1 MSSDLTDLQAADSR
15 ALWAAGNYDAIAEL
29 LWEVGAVVA
38 GAVSIDAG
46 MKVLDVGTGTG
57 SAAIRAAQAGGDVIG
72 LDISA
77 PLLDG
82 ARHRA
87 IQDGVEVQWVEGD
100 AQALA
105 YEDDSFDRVLTAFG
119 TIFAAD
125 HGLAAHEL
133 VRVCK
138 PGGEVVM
145 ANWAP
150 ESFPVRLFERLAAHR
165 PQAESNPVSFGEWG
179 THGHVRRE
187 LGGQLVLAIEPHS
200 VDFVFASADAMLAFY
215 EENLPPFVVARG
227 ELETA
232 AYDALRDGV
241 RALIEELDAGDGET
255 RVPAPYVLVVGH
267 KPVADLRPN
276 V

>member
-1 MSSDLTDLQAADSR
+1 MSSDLTDLQAADR

-29 LWEVGAVVA
+29 FWEAGAVVA
-38 GAVSIDAG
+38 GATSIDAG

-57 SAAIRAAQAGGDVIG
+57 SAAIRAAQAGGDVTG

-82 ARHRA
+82 ARRHA
-87 IQDGVEVQWVEGD
+87 EEAGVSVQWVEGD

-105 YEDDSFDRVLTAFG
+105 YEDDTFDRVLTAFG
-119 TIFAAD
+119 SIFATD
-125 HGLAAHEL
+125 HQAAAHEL

-150 ESFPVRLFERLAAHR
+150 ESYPARLFALLAGHR
-165 PQAESNPVSFGEWG
+165 PPAEPNPVSFSEWG

-200 VDFVFASADAMLAFY
+200 IDFVFESADAMLACY
-215 EENLPPFVVARG
+215 EDNFPPLVVARS
-227 ELETA
+227 ELDDA
-232 AYDALRDGV
+232 GFDALRADV
-241 RALIEELDAGDGET
+241 RALIEELDGGEGET
-255 RVPAPYVLVVGH
+255 RISVPYVLVVGH

-276 V
+276 C

>member
-1 MSSDLTDLQAADSR
+1 MSSDLTDLQAADR

-29 LWEVGAVVA
+29 FWEAGAVVA
-38 GAVSIDAG
+38 GATVIDG
-46 MKVLDVGTGTG
+46 SMKVLDVGTGTG
-57 SAAIRAAQAGGDVIG
+57 SAAIRAAQAGGAVTG
-72 LDISA
+72 LDISG

-82 ARHRA
+82 ARRRA
-87 IQDGVEVQWVEGD
+87 EEAGVSVEWVEGD
-100 AQALA
+100 AQALT

-125 HGLAAHEL
+125 HGAAAHEL

-150 ESFPVRLFERLAAHR
+150 ESYPARMMALLDAHR
-165 PQAESNPVSFGEWG
+165 PPAEPNAVSFSEWG

-215 EENLPPFVVARG
+215 EESFPPLVVAKS
-227 ELETA
+227 ELDDA
-232 AYDALRDGV
+232 AFDALRADV

-255 RVPAPYVLVVGH
+255 RITVPYVLVVGH

-276 V
+276 C

>member
-1 MSSDLTDLQAADSR
+1 MSSDLTDPQAADR

-29 LWEVGAVVA
+29 FWEAGAVVA
-38 GAVSIDAG
+38 GAVSIAAG

-57 SAAIRAAQAGGDVIG
+57 SAAIRAAQAGGDVTG

-82 ARHRA
+82 ARRRA
-87 IQDGVEVQWVEGD
+87 EEAGVSVQWVEGD

-105 YEDDSFDRVLTAFG
+105 YDDDSFDRVLTAFG
-119 TIFAAD
+119 TIFASD
-125 HGLAAHEL
+125 HGLAANEL

-145 ANWAP
+145 ANWTP
-150 ESFPVRLFERLAAHR
+150 ESYPARLFALLDSHR
-165 PQAESNPVSFGEWG
+165 PPAQPSAVAFSQWG

-200 VDFVFASADAMLAFY
+200 IDFVFESADAMLAFY
-215 EENLPPFVVARG
+215 GDNFPPLVVARA
-227 ELETA
+227 ELDAA
-232 AYDALRDGV
+232 AYDALRADV
-241 RALIEELDAGDGET
+241 RALIEELDCGEGET
-255 RVPAPYVLVVGH
+255 RVAAPYVLVVGH

-276 V
+276 C